1 MSARSITAS
10 LLILAC
16 GCSRTRGEDP
26 RAIAPRAASR
36 ASSPAVPPSPSA
48 SFAVRPLVQL
58 SPGAFRVTELGS
70 TVGGGAR
77 YLATSSETPPVC
89 QFEVV
94 IEKSKT
100 APATPFSFAEAALV
114 RKPKSN
120 CTAFLRGLARRLAF
134 GGDLPKPPA
143 TNRLPVSIAILG
155 VNQSRA
161 PDDGEIAGS
170 FSSNPPGNWTAT
182 KLFLAD
188 GEGEV
193 FLNINAREGIGEFS
207 IKDEDYA
214 IVVITELAKIL
225 LPEAG

>member
-1 MSARSITAS
+1 MSARIIGVS
-10 LLILAC
+10 LLILGS
-16 GCSRTRGEDP
+16 GCSRTRSQEP
-26 RAIAPRAASR
+26 RVTAPRAASSV
-36 ASSPAVPPSPSA
+36 SSPEVFSSPSSSGVPP
-48 SFAVRPLVQL
+48 VVQL
-58 SPGAFRVTELGS
+58 SPGAFRVTDLGS

-94 IEKSKT
+94 IEKSK
-100 APATPFSFAEAALV
+100 AASATPFSFSEAALI

-120 CTAFLRGLARRLAF
+120 CKAFLRGVATRLAF
-134 GGDLPKPPA
+134 SGDLPKPPA
-143 TNRLPVSIAILG
+143 RNRLPVSIAILG
-155 VNQSRA
+155 VDQSRA

-193 FLNINAREGIGEFS
+193 FLNINAQEGIGEFS

-214 IVVITELAKIL
+214 TVVITELAKIF
-225 LPEAG
+225 LPEPG